1 MPKFEKGSQEAK
13 DYMASIRAKRG
24 GSPTKTPSGVKG
36 GRIARSPIPPP
47 PPPPPRRPPTPPSPP
62 PIRRVP
68 TLNLAVVNDDRVRR
82 INEITEWLLAGRNA
96 SMPIGQFYSQQQMET
111 LRAERE
117 ELERQLQQER
127 EATQGQGIVS
137 DAVDALKTGATK
149 VGQYAKAVV
158 FGRGEAYPPKVRTL
172 LEKYG
177 TSKITSAELRR
188 SPVQSLL
195 TSAMNALTFGKF
207 KKNMAQ
213 TPYDQLFHLQIV
225 LTLENGTKL
234 LLEKNEVINMDVL
247 TSQSLPKGTEVLPIT
262 PFTSVVLNDALEKTK
277 ASMGSKAF
285 FDYNAENNNCQDFIS
300 VFLRSNGMGDAN
312 DFTFVKQDTKKLFKG
327 LSGLAKTAYT
337 LTELGERANVL
348 LTGAGMTSSK
358 VADAPSQDLKERL
371 DKKMAVAKATQA
383 SLYRKAMKAEKEAK
397 KAISGKGAAASISP
411 QGQLSRKYVER
422 ENLLAEMSLLQRR
435 MDSVMMSS
443 GSMSEKFGRLSQ
455 LGNEMDRLLQR
466 LESLNAEI
474 NVIENILFPNEA
486 GNDDSGDSGGTESM
500 SSVEGEGIGSNYIV
514 QSVIFKKDIFS
525 VSKAKKW
532 LKEHKYKVVKVDRT
546 SGMLRFRQIEP
557 MEVEKM
563 GFTEYRTKSLG
574 DSGVELVLVYKPMK
588 KQKN

>member
-1 MPKFEKGSQEAK
+1 
-13 DYMASIRAKRG
+13 
-24 GSPTKTPSGVKG
+24 
-36 GRIARSPIPPP
+36 
-47 PPPPPRRPPTPPSPP
+47 
-62 PIRRVP
+62 
-68 TLNLAVVNDDRVRR
+68 
-82 INEITEWLLAGRNA
+82 
-96 SMPIGQFYSQQQMET
+96 
-111 LRAERE
+111 
-117 ELERQLQQER
+117 
-127 EATQGQGIVS
+127 
-137 DAVDALKTGATK
+137 
-149 VGQYAKAVV
+149 
-158 FGRGEAYPPKVRTL
+158 
-172 LEKYG
+172 
-177 TSKITSAELRR
+177 
-188 SPVQSLL
+188 
-195 TSAMNALTFGKF
+195 
-207 KKNMAQ
+207 
-213 TPYDQLFHLQIV
+213 
-225 LTLENGTKL
+225 
-234 LLEKNEVINMDVL
+234 
-247 TSQSLPKGTEVLPIT
+247 
-262 PFTSVVLNDALEKTK
+262 
-277 ASMGSKAF
+277 
-285 FDYNAENNNCQDFIS
+285 
-300 VFLRSNGMGDAN
+300 
-312 DFTFVKQDTKKLFKG
+312 
-327 LSGLAKTAYT
+327 
-337 LTELGERANVL
+337 
-348 LTGAGMTSSK
+348 
-358 VADAPSQDLKERL
+358 
-371 DKKMAVAKATQA
+371 MAVAKATQA

-574 DSGVELVLVYKPMK
+574 DSGVELVLVYKPTSSAKITGGTENMSSVEGSGII
-588 KQKN
+588 KQLPKGFKGSGMVRF